1 MEQNR
6 PLQCYFG
13 EEQLECFLGEKKL
26 RQWLDAND
34 GASVDTKPFD
44 LNAIQINPDLPTEV
58 IKLIRKLLSD
68 FADVFDS
75 SDGKLPKPFQTEP
88 IEINFV
94 ENPVPQRIPEP
105 RWTSAN
111 SIVISKWAA
120 DGLANGSL
128 EHSTSMW
135 ASRPHVVLKAPQ
147 GQRAEDADIADCK
160 LRVCGD
166 YRLVNTQ
173 IAKLTPNLP
182 TGTVEL
188 EKAAG
193 YLYYFESDSVACYN
207 SFVLSPGESRACL
220 AVWTPCGLLQPTVLP
235 FGQKNSGTEAQGPY
249 RKAAASLSN
258 IANYVDDWLGYA
270 NDIND
275 LVKNFAKFLAVCREN
290 NITLNVHKTRIGFT
304 QAQFFGFSVDRHG
317 TKLAEKHLDPLE
329 NLIPPSDISELRRVL
344 GLFQV
349 SRKYV
354 DHFAHIAKPLSV
366 MLRGRKPVFRW
377 DSEQQTAFDAIRS
390 LLLTGVHLCPPR
402 YDLPFHLSTD
412 ASDDGKGG
420 VLYQLPSV
428 PIEQQHPY
436 DSDAHCGDNMA
447 VIAYYSKLWPEP
459 LRGRPPFYLEAS
471 ALMWGMEKAR
481 FYALSSPYPLYT
493 YSDHAPLQWIQK
505 TAKGAVSAFLIEN
518 LSDLDTIHQHVP

>member
-1 MEQNR
+1 VFPWGKEATV
-6 PLQCYFG
+6 
-13 EEQLECFLGEKKL
+13 

-44 LNAIQINPDLPTEV
+44 LNAIQINPDLPAEV
-58 IKLIRKLLSD
+58 IQLIRKLLSD

-94 ENPVPQRIPEP
+94 ENPVPQRTPEP

-182 TGTVEL
+182 TGAVGL

-235 FGQKNSGTEAQGPY
+235 FGQKNGGTEAQGPY

-258 IANYVDDWLGYA
+258 IANYVGDWLGYDITHD

-290 NITLNVHKTRIGFT
+290 NITLNAHKTRTGFT
-304 QAQFFGFSVDRHG
+304 Q
-317 TKLAEKHLDPLE
+317 
-329 NLIPPSDISELRRVL
+329 
-344 GLFQV
+344 
-349 SRKYV
+349 
-354 DHFAHIAKPLSV
+354 
-366 MLRGRKPVFRW
+366 
-377 DSEQQTAFDAIRS
+377 
-390 LLLTGVHLCPPR
+390 
-402 YDLPFHLSTD
+402 
-412 ASDDGKGG
+412 
-420 VLYQLPSV
+420 
-428 PIEQQHPY
+428 
-436 DSDAHCGDNMA
+436 
-447 VIAYYSKLWPEP
+447 
-459 LRGRPPFYLEAS
+459 RPA
-471 ALMWGMEKAR
+471 
-481 FYALSSPYPLYT
+481 
-493 YSDHAPLQWIQK
+493 
-505 TAKGAVSAFLIEN
+505 
-518 LSDLDTIHQHVP
+518 

>member
-1 MEQNR
+1 M
-6 PLQCYFG
+6 
-13 EEQLECFLGEKKL
+13 
-26 RQWLDAND
+26 
-34 GASVDTKPFD
+34 
-44 LNAIQINPDLPTEV
+44 
-58 IKLIRKLLSD
+58 
-68 FADVFDS
+68 
-75 SDGKLPKPFQTEP
+75 
-88 IEINFV
+88 
-94 ENPVPQRIPEP
+94 P
-105 RWTSAN
+105 R
-111 SIVISKWAA
+111 
-120 DGLANGSL
+120 
-128 EHSTSMW
+128 
-135 ASRPHVVLKAPQ
+135 
-147 GQRAEDADIADCK
+147 
-160 LRVCGD
+160 
-166 YRLVNTQ
+166 
-173 IAKLTPNLP
+173 
-182 TGTVEL
+182 
-188 EKAAG
+188 
-193 YLYYFESDSVACYN
+193 
-207 SFVLSPGESRACL
+207 

-258 IANYVDDWLGYA
+258 IANYVDDWLGYD

-290 NITLNVHKTRIGFT
+290 NITLNVHKTRTGFT

-436 DSDAHCGDNMA
+436 DSDAHCGDNVA
-447 VIAYYSKLWPEP
+447 VIARYSKLWPEP

-471 ALMWGMEKAR
+471 ALTWGMEKAR
-481 FYALSSPYPLYT
+481 FYALSSPCPLYT

-505 TAKGAVSAFLIEN
+505 TAKDRCC
-518 LSDLDTIHQHVP
+518 LSIFDRKFE